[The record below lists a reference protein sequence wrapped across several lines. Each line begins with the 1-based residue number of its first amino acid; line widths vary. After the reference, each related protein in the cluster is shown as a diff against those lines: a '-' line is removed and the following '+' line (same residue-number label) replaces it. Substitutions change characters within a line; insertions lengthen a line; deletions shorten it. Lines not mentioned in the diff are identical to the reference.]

1 MANKKKKVTQATRRK
16 ISRASKLYQKVR
28 KTVSKELE
36 KQEKPLKGKDL
47 TAFIKEKKRLGAIFL
62 TQTGQKNEKIHGI
75 ITAWDLPKISQK

>member
-36 KQEKPLKGKDL
+36 KQEKPLKKWQFAGEV
-47 TAFIKEKKRLGAIFL
+47 AVFY
-62 TQTGQKNEKIHGI
+62 
-75 ITAWDLPKISQK
+75 